1 MSLNLT
7 IVDNFLPE
15 KEFNQIYNNISFLE
29 WSHNSNYLSDEPKKA
44 IVDYPDSGHV
54 WYSNGPLSPNDFSI
68 FKKALRKKLNKE
80 IIHCEGNSWTWVST
94 KAPLPHLDYAKG
106 KCEHQLIFYIKSNE
120 RINGGT
126 GFYRQREKC
135 REIDVQVGFKE
146 NRALFFKAKDC
157 WHTPL
162 LWNVKTKTLGR
173 YSAIFQLVVKEQND

>member
-1 MSLNLT
+1 MSELNLT
-7 IVDNFLPE
+7 IIDNFLPE

-29 WSHNSNYLSDEPKKA
+29 WTHDINSLHKDG
-44 IVDYPDSGHV
+44 YPDSGHV
-54 WYSNGPLSPNDFSI
+54 WYSNGPLASKDFSL
-68 FKKALRKKLNKE
+68 FKKALRNKLNKK

-106 KCEHQLIFYIKSNE
+106 KCEHQLIFYIKSDE

-126 GFYRQREKC
+126 GFYRQHEKSSS
-135 REIDVQVGFKE
+135 IDVHVGFKE

-162 LWNVKTKTLGR
+162 LWNVKNKTLGR
-173 YSAIFQLVVKEQND
+173 YSAIFQLVVEDL